1 MVGAPECEDAGAVLT
16 VAGALAD
23 AEGTGGTTV
32 ALGELDAMR

>member
-1 MVGAPECEDAGAVLT
+1 MVGVPECEDAGAVLT

-23 AEGTGGTTV
+23 AEGAGVTV